1 MKLLMG
7 FFRGACVS
15 RAVDVLLAAD
25 ESDQLGPLLDRTL
38 ADAEAL
44 VQDCDLFLWRP
55 RGALGAQFG
64 SSFGLGHRTF
74 FGIPI
79 GLRLTVLVGGFVPPR
94 EPTEV
99 NSRIACQF
107 LVTHLIPPSLI
118 RHHDGYLG

>member
-55 RGALGAQFG
+55 RGALG
-64 SSFGLGHRTF
+64 
-74 FGIPI
+74 
-79 GLRLTVLVGGFVPPR
+79 GFVPPR